1 LFASIRRYH
10 KRKRPAGIFQL
21 VALNF
26 DKTHCRAFQGLQSAS
41 GAQGPSHIFAKQKR
55 PAEAGRFS
63 LN

>member
-1 LFASIRRYH
+1 VTVRVHSSLPQT
-10 KRKRPAGIFQL
+10 KRPAGIFQL

-26 DKTHCRAFQGLQSAS
+26 DKTHCRAFLQSAS
-41 GAQGPSHIFAKQKR
+41 GAQSPSHIFAKQKR